1 MAAANA
7 NLLSSLGRVSYTT
20 HLMLYPVIFGSIY
33 YGYSSYSASQEEIG
47 AQLRD
52 EALPK
57 LKKVDPD
64 MFQPFSPIPYHN
76 NPEVHYR
83 FAKHRMHNY
92 VDKKTHMN
100 TNDYVFKNFHDSFDH
115 SNKKVHLYNW
125 TSMYPSDH
133 K

>member
-1 MAAANA
+1 MKA
-7 NLLSSLGRVSYTT
+7 NLLSSLGRVSYST
-20 HLMLYPVIFGSIY
+20 HIAMYPLIFGSLY
-33 YGYSSYSASQEEIG
+33 YVYGAYNSAYEVKAKE
-47 AQLRD
+47 LRV
-52 EALPK
+52 EALPQ

-83 FAKHRMHNY
+83 FAKYKMHNY
-92 VDKKTHMN
+92 VDGKTHMN
-100 TNDYVFKNFHDSFDH
+100 TNDYVFKNFTDSYDH
-115 SNKKVHLYNW
+115 GNKKVYLYNW